1 VLQWFILLPRVLAFV
16 SWDWYRQTRF
26 YRRWFIIPLR
36 CILLGAVLH
45 SGACQGRVWH
55 HPTTRRRWRRRAE
68 LVLQP
73 HGEFRHHAAAKFE
86 GRGGHFVGARRCQ
99 RAAPQYLY
107 AVTVFLAPSSGSSTP
122 SSGDEKETTTRRR
135 VKGKGSRCSHKGHG
149 GRHAKVAQME
159 RSGTSGGMEAEA
171 EVAARG
177 REMQWH
183 DSVGAWVRRVM
194 DRQGLSVF
202 AKKKDPKIQHITTRS
217 TAAITHPRWAIR
229 WLHDG
234 D

>member
-1 VLQWFILLPRVLAFV
+1 MVRVKVSSLNPSCCPWIGVLATLPSAVAFWLKVEFQGLPEDATYRYNLLLVLQWFILLPRVLAFV
-16 SWDWYRQTRF
+16 SWDWYWQTRF

-73 HGEFRHHAAAKFE
+73 HGEFSHHAAAKFE

-99 RAAPQYLY
+99 RVAPQYLH

-122 SSGDEKETTTRRR
+122 SSGDEKETTARRR
-135 VKGKGSRCSHKGHG
+135 VKGKGSRCSH
-149 GRHAKVAQME
+149 
-159 RSGTSGGMEAEA
+159 
-171 EVAARG
+171 
-177 REMQWH
+177 
-183 DSVGAWVRRVM
+183 
-194 DRQGLSVF
+194 
-202 AKKKDPKIQHITTRS
+202 
-217 TAAITHPRWAIR
+217 
-229 WLHDG
+229 
-234 D
+234 